1 MMPPPGLF
9 AAPSSPLNC
18 PVLAPVTVMVMCTT
32 PAVAPEVLS
41 GLAAVS
47 CQATSA
53 SSVAATATARTRV
66 RGRTNADVIVSSP
79 IATPVA
85 RGLRLFSRGSR
96 ETAPCYRYWV
106 GGPDEPV
113 IGGGPEA
120 PEAGGGP
127 PAAGPWLKLTTG
139 TARSPSSAW
148 KNANGLKPS
157 APAISEVG
165 RVCSEML

>member
-1 MMPPPGLF
+1 MAVM
-9 AAPSSPLNC
+9 AASKACCSIFSNVNEMSSRTVGPDEYCLNS
-18 PVLAPVTVMVMCTT
+18 LTEAFVT
-32 PAVAPEVLS
+32 
-41 GLAAVS
+41 
-47 CQATSA
+47 
-53 SSVAATATARTRV
+53 
-66 RGRTNADVIVSSP
+66 
-79 IATPVA
+79 
-85 RGLRLFSRGSR
+85 R

-113 IGGGPEA
+113 IGGGPEG

-127 PAAGPWLKLTTG
+127 PSAGPWLKLTTG

>member
-1 MMPPPGLF
+1 MTPGAL
-9 AAPSSPLNC
+9 PLSSPLNR
-18 PVLAPVTVMVMCTT
+18 PVLMPFTVIEMWTPPTAAP
-32 PAVAPEVLS
+32 ASLAGRAPP
-41 GLAAVS
+41 S

-53 SSVAATATARTRV
+53 SSAAATATASTRV
-66 RGRTNADVIVSSP
+66 RGRANADVMVSSP

-96 ETAPCYRYWV
+96 ETAACYCYWV

-113 IGGGPEA
+113 IGGGPEG

-127 PAAGPWLKLTTG
+127 AAAGPWLKLTNG

-148 KNANGLKPS
+148 KKANALKPS
-157 APAISEVG
+157 APAISDVG